1 MTKTLREKIIMQ
13 GIENPLTEAA
23 KIEVCEFIEKEF
35 KYKAAGDNLEKFFIY
50 ERSIFN
56 YAKIDY
62 CEIVK
67 KQLKAFLESE
77 GFEAFTVK
85 ENGSRA
91 YCLSMEF

>member
-1 MTKTLREKIIMQ
+1 MTKTLREKIITQ

-23 KIEVCEFIEKEF
+23 KIEICEFIEKEF
-35 KYKAAGDNLEKFFIY
+35 KYKANGDNLEKFFIY
-50 ERSIFN
+50 ERNIFN
-56 YAKIDY
+56 YTKMDY

-77 GFEAFTVK
+77 GFEAITIK

-91 YCLSMEF
+91 YCLSLEF